1 MGFCWDNLC
10 WEIDEKKSINIRK
23 SHKLCRAST
32 FCFTDQNWSITMLI
46 SKAHGN
52 TCSLR
57 LEIYGRRI
65 DQFCTNQFYRRG
77 FPFDLFTGISKEP
90 DIIFTY
96 LWHPG
101 CPSLCN
107 LHVPFPLSFIPC
119 VKRNRTISCME
130 YIQFAV
136 IAYIVDKKMC
146 SCLIFPLISMYHF
159 M

>member
-65 DQFCTNQFYRRG
+65 DEFCTNQFYRRG
-77 FPFDLFTGISKEP
+77 FPFDLFYGDFKRTGHNLPIS
-90 DIIFTY
+90 DIRVVQVFVIYTY
-96 LWHPG
+96 LF
-101 CPSLCN
+101 
-107 LHVPFPLSFIPC
+107 PFHSFP
-119 VKRNRTISCME
+119 VLKGTGPYPVWNTFNS
-130 YIQFAV
+130 Q
-136 IAYIVDKKMC
+136 
-146 SCLIFPLISMYHF
+146 
-159 M
+159 